1 MVEDPKSRKLEV
13 PAEEDGARLDRLVA
27 VLAGVSRKEARQM
40 IGSGRVWIKNRQA
53 KILSK
58 RFKAGTIL
66 EFRDG
71 GESISA
77 KAPSTNQSKRELDVI
92 YLDHE
97 MIVVNKPSGLLTEHD
112 RFGSPSLE
120 SVVPAWL
127 DAQGHNNK
135 IWLVHRLDAVTSGV
149 VVLARSQR
157 AVKRLNAVFRERQAE
172 KTYLA
177 LVAQDFSEPVRVDA
191 PLGRLKGTRH
201 GVKPDGK
208 PAQTDFKPIVT
219 RADGA
224 LVMALPLTGR
234 THQIRVHLAHL
245 DRSIVGDRLYGG
257 SMYLGDS
264 GEIVV
269 PRTMLHAYRLT
280 VPHPRGG
287 ALTTFEAP
295 VPPDMVTL
303 MQQMNLDY
311 QEHLNKA

>member
-1 MVEDPKSRKLEV
+1 MVDDPKSRIFEV

-40 IGSGRVWIKNRQA
+40 IGSGRVWVKKRPA

-58 RFKAGTIL
+58 RFKSGTFI
-66 EFRDG
+66 EIR
-71 GESISA
+71 EAAASVEARPVQNKPAS
-77 KAPSTNQSKRELDVI
+77 KALDVI

-127 DAQGHNNK
+127 EDQGHNNRV
-135 IWLVHRLDAVTSGV
+135 WLVHRLDAVTSGV

-177 LVAQDFSEPVRVDA
+177 LVSQDFPEPVRVDA

-201 GVKPDGK
+201 GVKADGK
-208 PAQTDFKPIVT
+208 PAQTDFEPIVT
-219 RADGA
+219 QANGA
-224 LVMALPLTGR
+224 LVKASPLTGR

-245 DRSIVGDRLYGG
+245 DRGIVGDRLYGG

-303 MQQMNLDY
+303 MEQMNLDY
-311 QEHLNKA
+311 EEHLLKA